1 MNKINTPLPPLRT
14 YSSLK
19 VGRNN
24 RCLYGSNFKYKKYY
38 GSNSPTLQTVD
49 ISAVNSP
56 SRSVSDSVNI
66 NETDTL
72 TLEEIKKRLLED
84 YHDYIDVFDRTKA
97 DNLLPHRPYD
107 HKLEFID
114 DVDKSRLPRSRI
126 YLMSG
131 HKLE

>member
-1 MNKINTPLPPLRT
+1 MNEINTPLPLLRA

-24 RCLYGSNFKYKKYY
+24 RYLYRSNFKYKKCYR
-38 GSNSPTLQTVD
+38 SNSPTLQTVD
-49 ISAVNSP
+49 ISAINSL
-56 SRSVSDSVNI
+56 SSSVSNLVNI

-72 TLEEIKKRLLED
+72 TLEEIKKRLPED

-97 DNLLPHRPYD
+97 DDLPPHRPYD

-126 YLMSG
+126 YLISG
-131 HKLE
+131 YKLE